1 MNFTRLQPSCIWK
14 SVRLCFCI
22 TLRHNP
28 KKLCKILCALCLGI
42 LVAYFLFIGNFTLA
56 AVSGIAIQLIF
67 CGAMMFMMMGC
78 NDKKD
83 KTQDDGDQLKDTE
96 RE

>member
-1 MNFTRLQPSCIWK
+1 MKMNT
-14 SVRLCFCI
+14 
-22 TLRHNP
+22 

-42 LVAYFLFIGNFTLA
+42 PVAYFLFIGNFTLA

-67 CGAMMFMMMGC
+67 CGAMMFMMMKMMGC

-83 KTQDDGDQLKDTE
+83 KTQDDGDQLKDAE